1 MESIKTSTLEF
12 VPVLSGSSWLGSDK
26 GGWVYASQRPRYE
39 VRLPTFYI
47 LKRPLS
53 RGQVAQLLGEEHQ
66 PEDPDEPMMGLTID
80 EIRAL
85 QNAILSLFESNQ
97 EISALELRLPS
108 FPEWNHAFSQI
119 ELKPGIVEIL
129 SDAAAT
135 SHRGGMM
142 DGRPR
147 PVETNGPLQHHR
159 LAVEMHPRKH
169 ESFATSNI
177 PVDRPLPHTVF
188 RFVLSPPRTE
198 PARRVPKSADV
209 FGNLRTEVIW
219 TTLLG
224 IIPSFLIPV
233 IRGFGSYAVDGWAN
247 LLFGGLVAGFVTG
260 AIWRPRRPSIP
271 YEEGVQELDD
281 SLAASVSQ

>member
-1 MESIKTSTLEF
+1 MESIKTNALEF

-85 QNAILSLFESNQ
+85 QNAILSSFESNQ

-119 ELKPGIVEIL
+119 ELNPGIVEIL

-177 PVDRPLPHTVF
+177 PVDRPLPNTVF

-271 YEEGVQELDD
+271 YEEGVQDLDD

>member
-1 MESIKTSTLEF
+1 MEPIEVNGLEF
-12 VPVLSGSSWLGSDK
+12 IPISSGSSWLGSDK
-26 GGWVYASQRPRYE
+26 GGWIYASQRPRYE
-39 VRLPTFYI
+39 VRLPSYYI
-47 LKRPLS
+47 MKKPLT
-53 RGQVAQLLGEEHQ
+53 RGQVARLLD
-66 PEDPDEPMMGLTID
+66 EDESPDEPGEPMTGLTID
-80 EIRAL
+80 EIHTLRK
-85 QNAILSLFESNQ
+85 AIESN
-97 EISALELRLPS
+97 LEDESLEVRLPS
-108 FPEWNHAFSQI
+108 FPEWNHASEQI
-119 ELKPGIVEIL
+119 ELNPGIVEIL

-147 PVETNGPLQHHR
+147 PIETNGPLQHHR
-159 LAVEMHPRKH
+159 LAVEMHPRK
-169 ESFATSNI
+169 SGTFATSNI
-177 PVDRPLPHTVF
+177 PVDRPLPNTVF

-209 FGNLRTEVIW
+209 LGNLRTEIIW

-233 IRGFGSYAVDGWAN
+233 MRGFGTYAIDGWAN

-260 AIWRPRRPSIP
+260 AIWRPRRPSIS
-271 YEEGVQELDD
+271 YEEGVQESED